1 MSKNKKDNHVKDIHL
16 TELVGDWARLAGSI
30 HMEEH
35 EFGVRYGD
43 AELDMRR
50 VVMTRPSTA
59 LAIAENTGQKDSIV
73 RVPYAT
79 APAQLEACVGQT
91 FRAGKV
97 ILFVNAEG
105 GNVAGM
111 VPATNHGEY
120 ITQGNRGRA
129 ANSSMRSK
137 VAYA

>member
-1 MSKNKKDNHVKDIHL
+1 MSKNRKDIHF
-16 TELVGDWARLAGSI
+16 TQLVGQWARLAGSI
-30 HMEEH
+30 HKEEH

-43 AELDMRR
+43 EELDMRR

-59 LAIAENTGQKDSIV
+59 LAIAETTGQRDSVV

-79 APAQLEACVGQT
+79 APAQLEDCVGQA
-91 FRAGKV
+91 FMSGKV

-111 VPATNHGEY
+111 VPATNHGEH
-120 ITQGNRGRA
+120 ITQGHRGQA
-129 ANSSMRSK
+129 ANSSMRAK
-137 VAYA
+137 AAYA